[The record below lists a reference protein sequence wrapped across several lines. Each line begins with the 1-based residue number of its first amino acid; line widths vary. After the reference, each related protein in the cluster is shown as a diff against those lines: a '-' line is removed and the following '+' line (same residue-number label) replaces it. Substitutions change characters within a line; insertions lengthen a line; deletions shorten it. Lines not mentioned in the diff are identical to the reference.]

1 MRTLLPAVI
10 VLLLALPLSIQ
21 AQNPAIQQ
29 IVDDVNIDSLTWRLE
44 RLTGE
49 LPVDVGNGDELI
61 LSRHKLQPGNA
72 LAAEWLQQ
80 EFTRMGYTATVQA
93 FGPKG
98 ENILVEKLGMVHP
111 ERKVIICAHYDS
123 MPNGLVAP
131 GADDDGSGVC
141 AVMEAARV
149 MADQDF
155 ENTIVFALWDEEEQ
169 GLIGSGYYAS
179 AAFGNDEEIVA
190 VLQMDA
196 IGYDGNGDGLM
207 RIHARPVGNSIAI
220 KDSALVV
227 NSTYGLD
234 LPILINNPGATY
246 SDHASFWTQG
256 YGAIL
261 VIEDFEND
269 PNPHYHTPSDRM
281 EFMDLAYWHGLSK
294 LTIGT
299 TAAMAIPYL
308 EAAVSSSASVP
319 AFELYPNPVRDV
331 LHVRFGSD
339 IAGKA
344 SLLITDASGRRVGQ
358 PWLVG
363 NGAETLEVDVSG
375 LAAGAYVAIFHSVS
389 TIVSKRFL
397 RLP

>member
-1 MRTLLPAVI
+1 MRTLLSAVI
-10 VLLLALPLSIQ
+10 VLLLALPISIR
-21 AQNPAIQQ
+21 AQNQAIQQ
-29 IVDDVNIDSLTWRLE
+29 IVDAVNIDSLTWRME

-61 LSRHKLQPGNA
+61 RSRHKLQPGNA

-80 EFTRMGYTATVQA
+80 EFTRMGYTPAVQA
-93 FGPKG
+93 FGPRG
-98 ENILVEKLGMVHP
+98 ENVVVEKLGQVYP
-111 ERKVIICAHYDS
+111 ERKVIICAHYDG
-123 MPNGLVAP
+123 MPSGPTGP

-149 MADQDF
+149 MADHNF

-169 GLIGSGYYAS
+169 GLIGSAYYAS

-196 IGYDGNGDGLM
+196 IGYDGDGDGLM

-220 KDSALVV
+220 KDSALMV
-227 NSTYGLD
+227 NSTYGLE
-234 LPILINNPGATY
+234 LPIAINNPGATY

-261 VIEDFEND
+261 VIEDFDND
-269 PNPHYHTPSDRM
+269 PNPHYHTPTDRL

-299 TAAMAIPYL
+299 TAAMAVPYL
-308 EAAVSSSASVP
+308 EMAVSSSASVP

-339 IAGKA
+339 PAGTA
-344 SLLITDASGRRVGQ
+344 SLVITDATGRRVGQ

-363 NGAETLEVDVSG
+363 KALQTLDVDVSG
-375 LAAGAYVAIFHSVS
+375 LAAGAYVASFHSGS